1 MGVLGFGVNSST
13 GIPGGV
19 LHGRLFTFMYQSE
32 LGVGINAS
40 PLVFNVGLVD
50 DNKNA
55 SLTFVNTSVFFNIF
69 RQYRDNLLLG
79 PFVGINAVNYNNPRF
94 FELHSGLMFS
104 LRNIPFG
111 DVLPNDSI
119 INFNYELLHIEL
131 GYYYNPA
138 DISGFYVEICT
149 DLIGALYA
157 WGTFMGWGVK
167 P

>member
-1 MGVLGFGVNSST
+1 MKKILLLLCFFFSLNMAYSMNGDTGVSLGVLGFGVNSST

-55 SLTFVNTSVFFNIF
+55 SLTFVNTSVFFNVF

-79 PFVGINAVNYNNPRF
+79 PFVGINAAHARV
-94 FELHSGLMFS
+94 
-104 LRNIPFG
+104 
-111 DVLPNDSI
+111 
-119 INFNYELLHIEL
+119 
-131 GYYYNPA
+131 
-138 DISGFYVEICT
+138 
-149 DLIGALYA
+149 
-157 WGTFMGWGVK
+157 
-167 P
+167 